1 MTDDNFFDISE
12 LIDDYYSDSLSLI
25 EGMESILLKIDKEF
39 SENSDIILEIKNI
52 LGPLHTLKGN
62 SGMLGFMLTQNYVH
76 AIEGIIKKFLDDPK
90 EEYRKNLINLILN
103 SIVVLRKSLNSI
115 VNTKKEPEDLESRL
129 KEIEEINN
137 NLDKLKEKKESKVL
151 EDEDEKDFLFQKDSQ
166 LIKVDFSKLDKQINL
181 LGELLINM
189 TLLDQIENAL
199 TEKYPNDKDIKE
211 LSNIAQ
217 IMNKKVTELQEAVM
231 AIRLLPLRKVFSLLP
246 RIVRDISK
254 ELGKEIDIVIK
265 GEETELDKTVIDQL
279 GEPLLHIIRNSI
291 DHGIETP
298 EEREKKGKSRR
309 GKITVSARQESNL
322 IIIEIEDDGRGIDRK
337 KVFEKAAKKGI
348 VSKGTRLSKNEIY
361 DLIFSPG
368 FSTKDEI
375 STTSGRGIGLDVV
388 KSVINSLNGSISVE
402 SIEGYNTKFTIK
414 LPLTLA
420 IVKTLMVNVKN
431 EIYAIPTGLI
441 IESLKI
447 RKEELKNIRGRDVY
461 ILREKI
467 IPVFF
472 LHDLVELEITDQSDF
487 YLVIVEKNG
496 IKLGI
501 IVDSLIGQ
509 QEIVI
514 KKMDEMVNNEL
525 IVGATIL
532 GNGEVVLILDV
543 SYIFQEGNVTGD
555 LDVQGIL

>member
-337 KVFEKAAKKGI
+337 KVFEKAVKKGI